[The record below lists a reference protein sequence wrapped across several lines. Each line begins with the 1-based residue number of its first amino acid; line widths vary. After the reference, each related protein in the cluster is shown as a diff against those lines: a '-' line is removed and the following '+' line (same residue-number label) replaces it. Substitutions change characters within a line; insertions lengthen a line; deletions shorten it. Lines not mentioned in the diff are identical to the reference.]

1 MARPAGNPVLAPIR
15 RWVLYSRTNLMIS
28 MAAVL
33 GVLFVA
39 GTAFGESPPT
49 SHTPSAAVVAG
60 APTTTPAQKI
70 EVTYDIVEVTE
81 SAIAGTRTAA
91 AGKSAPA
98 TAMAYAHDYVDIT
111 QSNTEWRTKLGRYTI
126 DTPSDTIVAARPQV
140 PVAIT
145 GPTTS
150 EIVTGAGAGAG
161 GERRAEVTIPTQAGD
176 LRVSVQVAESPS
188 GPKWQV
194 QNPFPTLD
202 RDEVSKLGAAPTLVS
217 VPSTSTHSTTP
228 QTATQPTTSQP
239 KPSTTTSA
247 PESVT
252 APPAMSEPEPTPVPL
267 PVAVPGP
274 IPIPELDT
282 PIPGAL

>member
-33 GVLFVA
+33 GVLIVA
-39 GTAFGESPPT
+39 GTIFGESPPT
-49 SHTPSAAVVAG
+49 RQTPSTAAVAG
-60 APTTTPAQKI
+60 APTTTPTQVN
-70 EVTYDIVEVTE
+70 EVTYDLVEVTE
-81 SAIAGTRTAA
+81 STIAGTTTAA
-91 AGKSAPA
+91 AVKSAPA
-98 TAMAYAHDYVDIT
+98 TAMAYAHSYVDIT
-111 QSNTEWRTKLGRYTI
+111 QSNTEWRTKLGRYTT
-126 DTPSDTIVAARPQV
+126 DTPGDTIVAARPQL

-150 EIVTGAGAGAG
+150 EIVTGAGDD
-161 GERRAEVTIPTQAGD
+161 RRAEVTIPTQAGD
-176 LRVSVQVAESPS
+176 LRVSLEVAESPS

-202 RDEVSKLGAAPTLVS
+202 RDEVSKLGATPSLAT
-217 VPSTSTHSTTP
+217 VPSTSTYSTTP
-228 QTATQPTTSQP
+228 QTETKPTTSQP

-252 APPAMSEPEPTPVPL
+252 TPPAMSEPEPTPVPV
-267 PVAVPGP
+267 PVPVPGP
-274 IPIPELDT
+274 LPIPELDT

>member
-28 MAAVL
+28 MAAIL
-33 GVLFVA
+33 AVLFVA
-39 GTAFGESPPT
+39 GTVFGESPPT
-49 SHTPSAAVVAG
+49 SHTPSTAAVTG
-60 APTTTPAQKI
+60 APTTTPAQGN
-70 EVTYDIVEVTE
+70 EVTYDLIEVTE
-81 SAIAGTRTAA
+81 SAIAGLTTAA

-98 TAMAYAHDYVDIT
+98 TAMAYAHSYVDIT

-126 DTPSDTIVAARPQV
+126 DTPGDTIVVARPQV

-150 EIVTGAGAGAG
+150 ETVTGAGGA
-161 GERRAEVTIPTQAGD
+161 RRAEVTIPTQAGD

-188 GPKWQV
+188 GAKWQV

-217 VPSTSTHSTTP
+217 VPSTSSHSTTP
-228 QTATQPTTSQP
+228 QTATQPITSQP

-252 APPAMSEPEPTPVPL
+252 APPAMSEPEPTPVPV
-267 PVAVPGP
+267 PVPEPGP

>member
-33 GVLFVA
+33 AVLFVA
-39 GTAFGESPPT
+39 GTASGESPPT
-49 SHTPSAAVVAG
+49 SHAPNTAAVTG
-60 APTTTPAQKI
+60 APTTTPAQGN
-70 EVTYDIVEVTE
+70 EVTYDLIEVTE
-81 SAIAGTRTAA
+81 SAIAGTTTAS

-98 TAMAYAHDYVDIT
+98 TAMAYAHNYVDIT
-111 QSNTEWRTKLGRYTI
+111 QSNTEWRTKLGRYTT

-150 EIVTGAGAGAG
+150 EIVTGAG

-217 VPSTSTHSTTP
+217 VPSTCTHSTTP

-252 APPAMSEPEPTPVPL
+252 APPAMAEPEPTPVPV
-267 PVAVPGP
+267 PVPVPGP